1 MTMNN
6 KLEAKI
12 SRLESILKIKES
24 YDRDELQLKAMRAV
38 EALSKASDLV
48 SQITISLDYDDST
61 KMQEWQSLEDKLN
74 NIIAKINKL
83 GFKL

>member
-24 YDRDELQLKAMRAV
+24 YDRDELQLKAMQAV

-48 SQITISLDYDDST
+48 SQITISLDYDDSA
-61 KMQEWQSLEDKLN
+61 KMQEWQSLEDRLN
-74 NIIAKINKL
+74 GIIAKINKL
-83 GFKL
+83 GFRL

>member
-1 MTMNN
+1 MNN

-24 YDRDELQLKAMRAV
+24 YDRDELQLKAMQAV

-61 KMQEWQSLEDKLN
+61 NAQEGQSLEDRLN

>member
-1 MTMNN
+1 MNN

-24 YDRDELQLKAMRAV
+24 YDRDELQLKAMQAV

-48 SQITISLDYDDST
+48 SQITISLDYDDSA
-61 KMQEWQSLEDKLN
+61 KMQEWQSLEDRLN
-74 NIIAKINKL
+74 GIIAKINKL
-83 GFKL
+83 GFRL

>member
-1 MTMNN
+1 MNN

>member
-1 MTMNN
+1 MNN

-24 YDRDELQLKAMRAV
+24 YDRDELQLKAMQAV

-61 KMQEWQSLEDKLN
+61 KTQEWRYLEGRLN

>member
-1 MTMNN
+1 MNN

-24 YDRDELQLKAMRAV
+24 YDRDELQLKAMQAV

-61 KMQEWQSLEDKLN
+61 KMQEWQSLEDRLN

>member
-1 MTMNN
+1 MNN

-12 SRLESILKIKES
+12 SMLERLLKIKES
-24 YDRDELQLKAMRAV
+24 YDRDELQLKAMHAV

-48 SQITISLDYDDST
+48 SQITISLDYDDSAQ
-61 KMQEWQSLEDKLN
+61 MQEWRSLEYRLN
-74 NIIAKINKL
+74 DIITKINKL

>member
-1 MTMNN
+1 MNN

-24 YDRDELQLKAMRAV
+24 YDRDELQLKAMQAV
-38 EALSKASDLV
+38 EALSKALDLV

-61 KMQEWQSLEDKLN
+61 KTQEWRSLEDRLN
-74 NIIAKINKL
+74 YIIAKINKL